1 MPQKQLVYET
11 TFIVNASLD
20 DPQIDAAIEKVRDLI
35 VKTGG
40 EIIEIVKWGR
50 KRFTYSIKKRNNG
63 FYVVIAFKSPG
74 ETIARLERHF
84 QLDEN
89 ILRFLVVGLDKVGQK
104 SRLSGEHLTKQST
117 PMGTTPAPTPT
128 PASAPAPV
136 PAAPVAAAPASAPAE
151 AKPAAGAAR

>member
-1 MPQKQLVYET
+1 MPKSLQVYET

-50 KRFTYSIKKRNNG
+50 KRFTYTIRKRNNG
-63 FYVVIAFKSPG
+63 FYVVVAFKSPG

-89 ILRFLVVGLDKVGQK
+89 ILRFLVVALDKQGQK
-104 SRLSGEHLTKQST
+104 SRLSGEHLTKPST
-117 PMGTTPAPTPT
+117 PMG
-128 PASAPAPV
+128 SAPAP
-136 PAAPVAAAPASAPAE
+136 AAAPANAD
-151 AKPAAGAAR
+151 AKPTAGAPR